1 MPRNRLALMGVAA
14 IGIICL
20 AALAACGGGQSD
32 TGSLEMGTHRAFETD
47 EEETM
52 PQSFT
57 STAMVVTYGN
67 GQLLFVDQDNGTPY
81 IPGLDTA
88 EIVGA
93 DGVTMAP
100 EGLAAGNIVS
110 VTGNGI
116 MLESYPGRYPGI
128 TRIEVTETGN
138 PEDANAYDEL
148 VAQIWQPADPAE
160 PAHGTLEYTTD
171 LAIAALM
178 LQPYGYTWSF
188 EENGEAQAVA
198 VDAAHPVQ
206 MAEGDLVDARLA
218 SPTEATLTFD
228 HEVRS
233 VRVTRWSEADIA
245 DAAEAAGA
253 PSAVDAAA
261 LAHEEVTVNTAD
273 DLATEGCTLTVEPGW
288 RYVVEA
294 VFDAGEVT
302 YAFTVRAA

>member
-1 MPRNRLALMGVAA
+1 
-14 IGIICL
+14 
-20 AALAACGGGQSD
+20 
-32 TGSLEMGTHRAFETD
+32 
-47 EEETM
+47 M

-160 PAHGTLEYTTD
+160 PAYGTLEYTTD
-171 LAIAALM
+171 LAIAAFQSGVAYYRLDRM
-178 LQPYGYTWSF
+178 ECEFHKLDIRRRHYYVALGRLKYRRHNAYGS
-188 EENGEAQAVA
+188 
-198 VDAAHPVQ
+198 
-206 MAEGDLVDARLA
+206 LA
-218 SPTEATLTFD
+218 KGRKFCRRRQVPD
-228 HEVRS
+228 
-233 VRVTRWSEADIA
+233 
-245 DAAEAAGA
+245 
-253 PSAVDAAA
+253 
-261 LAHEEVTVNTAD
+261 
-273 DLATEGCTLTVEPGW
+273 
-288 RYVVEA
+288 
-294 VFDAGEVT
+294 
-302 YAFTVRAA
+302 